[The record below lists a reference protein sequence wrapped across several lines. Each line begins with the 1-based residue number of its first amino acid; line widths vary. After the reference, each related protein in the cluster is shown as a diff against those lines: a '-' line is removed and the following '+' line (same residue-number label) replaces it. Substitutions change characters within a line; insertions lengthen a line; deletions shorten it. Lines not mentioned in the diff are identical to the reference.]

1 MDILGIFIDAIRS
14 ALGVNG
20 AVFALAAVGLNV
32 HFGYTGLL
40 NFGHIAFLLVGGYG
54 TAIVVDAG
62 GPLLLGILVGMIAA
76 ALLALLIGIPT
87 LRLRTDYLAIVTIA
101 IGEILRLLFR
111 SSFLQPVT
119 KGVFGIQ
126 GFAKGFYEANP
137 FADGNGINL
146 FGRSLFTANAT
157 WVILITWTLVGLTT
171 LIVWA
176 LMRSPWGRTIKS
188 IREDEDAARSLGK
201 NVFSFKMQAL
211 VLGGVIGSLAGVMR
225 ALDQQAVNPDSF
237 VPLLTFFFYALL
249 ILGGAGTTMGPI
261 VGSIIFWLLISG
273 SEAILLEVVKAGWVS
288 DSVLSSQDISAIRFI
303 LVGVF
308 LVVLMTYRPQGIF
321 GSREEMLLDA
331 R

>member
-1 MDILGIFIDAIRS
+1 MDILGILIDALRS
-14 ALGVNG
+14 AIGVNG

-40 NFGHIAFLLVGGYG
+40 NFGHVAFLLVGGYG
-54 TAIVVDAG
+54 AAIVVDAG
-62 GPLLLGILVGMIAA
+62 GHLLLGVFAGMVAA
-76 ALLALLIGIPT
+76 AILALLLGIPT

-101 IGEILRLLFR
+101 MGEILRLVVR
-111 SSFLQPVT
+111 STAAQPLT

-126 GFAKGFYEANP
+126 GFAGGFYETNP
-137 FADGNGINL
+137 FDSGIDL

-157 WVILITWTLVGLTT
+157 WVILITWTLVIVTT
-171 LIVWA
+171 LLVWA

-225 ALDQQAVNPDSF
+225 ALDQQSVNPDSF
-237 VPLLTFFFYALL
+237 VPLTTFFFYALL
-249 ILGGAGTTMGPI
+249 ILGGAGTTLGPI
-261 VGSIIFWLLISG
+261 IGSMIFWFLLAG
-273 SEAILLEVVKAGWVS
+273 SESFLLGAVKANWIS
-288 DSVLSSQDISAIRFI
+288 ESLLSSQDISAVRFI
-303 LVGVF
+303 LVGLT
-308 LVVLMTYRPQGIF
+308 LVLLMTFRPQGIF